1 MGIDYANIRKG
12 ETDMKKYWR
21 TIAAIVL
28 VVAIAATVALST
40 MDLRLRATDSDSS
53 IGSGEV
59 VEQQI
64 ELTEPA
70 EENVPTQTQAPETA
84 EPQTQQVEVYNTY
97 DETQVAV
104 TEAETTAAQA
114 DGQVATEA
122 EKVAETTTV
131 KEAEQVTTKTE
142 KVTETTVASAQSAAA
157 ETAAEHKVQ
166 DTPAEPEGQETTAET
181 TTESNDS
188 ATTAAATAA
197 ETTTETVTEIAAA
210 ETTAEAATEEVSEA
224 ATTAAETTSEEQ
236 TTTEEETTS
245 APNRSV
251 RLKTNLD
258 DGTLPYEGMEV
269 VLTVELTGF
278 EDCQYTIKWQR
289 STDNINWE
297 DIPGAT
303 EEEYRFT
310 LTEETNGYY
319 WNAQV
324 TVG

>member
-1 MGIDYANIRKG
+1 
-12 ETDMKKYWR
+12 MKKYWKS
-21 TIAAIVL
+21 IAAIVL

-40 MDLRLRATDSDSS
+40 IDFRLRATDNEGS

-70 EENVPTQTQAPETA
+70 EENIPEETQAPEAA
-84 EPQTQQVEVYNTY
+84 EPQTSSVEVYNTY
-97 DETQVAV
+97 DETQVIAA
-104 TEAETTAAQA
+104 EAETTTQA
-114 DGQVATEA
+114 P
-122 EKVAETTTV
+122 
-131 KEAEQVTTKTE
+131 EQ
-142 KVTETTVASAQSAAA
+142 AAA
-157 ETAAEHKVQ
+157 MEEK
-166 DTPAEPEGQETTAET
+166 
-181 TTESNDS
+181 
-188 ATTAAATAA
+188 AA
-197 ETTTETVTEIAAA
+197 ETTEAATTPASESTEAATKAAA
-210 ETTAEAATEEVSEA
+210 ETTSEA
-224 ATTAAETTSEEQ
+224 ATTAVETTTEEQ
-236 TTTEEETTS
+236 TTA
-245 APNRSV
+245 APSRSV

-258 DGTLPYEGMEV
+258 DGTIPYEGMEV

-289 STDNINWE
+289 STDNENWE
-297 DIPGAT
+297 DIPDAT

>member
-1 MGIDYANIRKG
+1 MEIK
-12 ETDMKKYWR
+12 
-21 TIAAIVL
+21 
-28 VVAIAATVALST
+28 
-40 MDLRLRATDSDSS
+40 
-53 IGSGEV
+53 EV

-64 ELTEPA
+64 ELAESV
-70 EENVPTQTQAPETA
+70 EENIPTESVEENIPTQTQAPETA
-84 EPQTQQVEVYNTY
+84 EPQIQQVEVYNTY
-97 DETQVAV
+97 DEIQVAV
-104 TEAETTAAQA
+104 TEAETTAADAVEQ
-114 DGQVATEA
+114 D
-122 EKVAETTTV
+122 TT
-131 KEAEQVTTKTE
+131 A
-142 KVTETTVASAQSAAA
+142 TETTSASDIA
-157 ETAAEHKVQ
+157 E
-166 DTPAEPEGQETTAET
+166 ET
-181 TTESNDS
+181 TTE
-188 ATTAAATAA
+188 
-197 ETTTETVTEIAAA
+197 EVTETAAA

-297 DIPGAT
+297 DIPDAT

>member
-1 MGIDYANIRKG
+1 
-12 ETDMKKYWR
+12 MKRYWK

-64 ELTEPA
+64 ELTESV
-70 EENVPTQTQAPETA
+70 EENIPTQTQVPETA
-84 EPQTQQVEVYNTY
+84 EPQIQQVEVYNTY

-104 TEAETTAAQA
+104 TEAETTVA
-114 DGQVATEA
+114 DAVEQD
-122 EKVAETTTV
+122 TT
-131 KEAEQVTTKTE
+131 A
-142 KVTETTVASAQSAAA
+142 TETTSASDIA
-157 ETAAEHKVQ
+157 E
-166 DTPAEPEGQETTAET
+166 
-181 TTESNDS
+181 
-188 ATTAAATAA
+188 
-197 ETTTETVTEIAAA
+197 ETTTETVTETAAA

>member
-1 MGIDYANIRKG
+1 
-12 ETDMKKYWR
+12 MKKYWKS
-21 TIAAIVL
+21 IAAIIL

-40 MDLRLRATDSDSS
+40 MDFRLRATDSDDS

-64 ELTEPA
+64 ELTESA
-70 EENVPTQTQAPETA
+70 EEDVPTQTQEPEAA
-84 EPQTQQVEVYNTY
+84 EPQTQAVEVYNTY

-104 TEAETTAAQA
+104 AEADTTAAQASEQDTTEAETTS
-114 DGQVATEA
+114 
-122 EKVAETTTV
+122 
-131 KEAEQVTTKTE
+131 
-142 KVTETTVASAQSAAA
+142 AS
-157 ETAAEHKVQ
+157 
-166 DTPAEPEGQETTAET
+166 DITAET
-181 TTESNDS
+181 TAASEIKE
-188 ATTAAATAA
+188 TA
-197 ETTTETVTEIAAA
+197 E
-210 ETTAEAATEEVSEA
+210 EAATEAIPEETTSEA
-224 ATTAAETTSEEQ
+224 ATTETTTEEQ
-236 TTTEEETTS
+236 TTA

-258 DGTLPYEGMEV
+258 DGTIPYEGMEV

-289 STDNINWE
+289 STDNENWE
-297 DIPGAT
+297 DIPDAT

>member
-1 MGIDYANIRKG
+1 
-12 ETDMKKYWR
+12 MKRYWKA
-21 TIAAIVL
+21 IAAIVL

-40 MDLRLRATDSDSS
+40 MDFRLRATDSDGS

-64 ELTEPA
+64 ELTESA
-70 EENVPTQTQAPETA
+70 EENIPNETQTPEA
-84 EPQTQQVEVYNTY
+84 VEPQTQAVEVYNTY
-97 DETQVAV
+97 DETRVAV
-104 TEAETTAAQA
+104 EETETTAAQA
-114 DGQVATEA
+114 SEQDITEA
-122 EKVAETTTV
+122 EKTS
-131 KEAEQVTTKTE
+131 
-142 KVTETTVASAQSAAA
+142 AS
-157 ETAAEHKVQ
+157 
-166 DTPAEPEGQETTAET
+166 D
-181 TTESNDS
+181 
-188 ATTAAATAA
+188 
-197 ETTTETVTEIAAA
+197 IAA
-210 ETTAEAATEEVSEA
+210 ETTAASEIKETATEPVSE
-224 ATTAAETTSEEQ
+224 ETTSEAAATETETTEEQ
-236 TTTEEETTS
+236 TTA
-245 APNRSV
+245 APIRSV

-258 DGTLPYEGMEV
+258 DGTIPYEGMEV

-297 DIPGAT
+297 DIPDET

>member
-1 MGIDYANIRKG
+1 
-12 ETDMKKYWR
+12 MKKYWK

-40 MDLRLRATDSDSS
+40 MDFRLRATDNDDS

-70 EENVPTQTQAPETA
+70 EEDIPHETQAPETA
-84 EPQTQQVEVYNTY
+84 EPQTQAVEVYNTY

-104 TEAETTAAQA
+104 AEADTTAVQASEQDTTEAETTS
-114 DGQVATEA
+114 
-122 EKVAETTTV
+122 
-131 KEAEQVTTKTE
+131 
-142 KVTETTVASAQSAAA
+142 AS
-157 ETAAEHKVQ
+157 
-166 DTPAEPEGQETTAET
+166 DITAET
-181 TTESNDS
+181 TAASEIKE
-188 ATTAAATAA
+188 TA
-197 ETTTETVTEIAAA
+197 E
-210 ETTAEAATEEVSEA
+210 EAATEAIPE
-224 ATTAAETTSEEQ
+224 ETTSEEATTE
-236 TTTEEETTS
+236 TTTEEQTTA

-258 DGTLPYEGMEV
+258 DGTIPYEGMEV

-289 STDNINWE
+289 STDNENWE
-297 DIPGAT
+297 DIPDAT

>member
-12 ETDMKKYWR
+12 ETDMKKYWK

-40 MDLRLRATDSDSS
+40 MDFRLRATDNDDS

-64 ELTEPA
+64 ELTEPV
-70 EENVPTQTQAPETA
+70 EEDIPHETQAPEMA

-104 TEAETTAAQA
+104 AEAETTVAQASEQDITEAEKTSASDITAETTAASEIKETA
-114 DGQVATEA
+114 EATE
-122 EKVAETTTV
+122 E
-131 KEAEQVTTKTE
+131 EATSEAVT
-142 KVTETTVASAQSAAA
+142 AAA
-157 ETAAEHKVQ
+157 T
-166 DTPAEPEGQETTAET
+166 TTAET
-181 TTESNDS
+181 TTE
-188 ATTAAATAA
+188 
-197 ETTTETVTEIAAA
+197 
-210 ETTAEAATEEVSEA
+210 
-224 ATTAAETTSEEQ
+224 EQ
-236 TTTEEETTS
+236 TTA

-258 DGTLPYEGMEV
+258 DGTIPYEGMKV

-289 STDNINWE
+289 STDNENWE
-297 DIPGAT
+297 DIPDAT

>member
-1 MGIDYANIRKG
+1 
-12 ETDMKKYWR
+12 MKKYWK

-40 MDLRLRATDSDSS
+40 MDFRLRATDNDDS

-70 EENVPTQTQAPETA
+70 EEDIPHETQAPETA
-84 EPQTQQVEVYNTY
+84 EPQTQAVEVYNTY

-104 TEAETTAAQA
+104 AEADTTAAQASEQDTTEAETTS
-114 DGQVATEA
+114 
-122 EKVAETTTV
+122 
-131 KEAEQVTTKTE
+131 
-142 KVTETTVASAQSAAA
+142 AS
-157 ETAAEHKVQ
+157 
-166 DTPAEPEGQETTAET
+166 DITAET
-181 TTESNDS
+181 TAASEIKE
-188 ATTAAATAA
+188 TA
-197 ETTTETVTEIAAA
+197 E
-210 ETTAEAATEEVSEA
+210 EAATEAIPEETTSEA
-224 ATTAAETTSEEQ
+224 ATTETTTEEQ
-236 TTTEEETTS
+236 TTA

-258 DGTLPYEGMEV
+258 DGTIPYEGMEV

-289 STDNINWE
+289 STDNENWE
-297 DIPGAT
+297 DIPDAT

>member
-1 MGIDYANIRKG
+1 
-12 ETDMKKYWR
+12 MKKYWK

-40 MDLRLRATDSDSS
+40 MDFRLRATDNDDS

-64 ELTEPA
+64 ELTEPV
-70 EENVPTQTQAPETA
+70 EEDIPHETQAPETA
-84 EPQTQQVEVYNTY
+84 EPQTQAVEVYNTY

-104 TEAETTAAQA
+104 AEADTTAAQASEQDTTEAETTS
-114 DGQVATEA
+114 
-122 EKVAETTTV
+122 
-131 KEAEQVTTKTE
+131 
-142 KVTETTVASAQSAAA
+142 AS
-157 ETAAEHKVQ
+157 
-166 DTPAEPEGQETTAET
+166 DITAET
-181 TTESNDS
+181 TAASEIKE
-188 ATTAAATAA
+188 TA
-197 ETTTETVTEIAAA
+197 E
-210 ETTAEAATEEVSEA
+210 EAATEAIPEETTSEA
-224 ATTAAETTSEEQ
+224 ATTETTTEEQ
-236 TTTEEETTS
+236 TTT

-258 DGTLPYEGMEV
+258 DGTIPYEGMEV

-289 STDNINWE
+289 STDNENWE
-297 DIPGAT
+297 DIPDAT

>member
-1 MGIDYANIRKG
+1 
-12 ETDMKKYWR
+12 MKKYWK

-40 MDLRLRATDSDSS
+40 MDFRLRATDNDDS

-70 EENVPTQTQAPETA
+70 EEDIPHETQAPETA
-84 EPQTQQVEVYNTY
+84 EPQTQAVEVYNTY

-104 TEAETTAAQA
+104 AEADTTTANAA
-114 DGQVATEA
+114 EEVSTEA
-122 EKVAETTTV
+122 EKVTEATTVKAPEQAAAEKEKAAEATTSPESTETTETTKAAETTV
-131 KEAEQVTTKTE
+131 KPETKDTT
-142 KVTETTVASAQSAAA
+142 
-157 ETAAEHKVQ
+157 
-166 DTPAEPEGQETTAET
+166 AEPEGQETA
-181 TTESNDS
+181 
-188 ATTAAATAA
+188 
-197 ETTTETVTEIAAA
+197 
-210 ETTAEAATEEVSEA
+210 
-224 ATTAAETTSEEQ
+224 
-236 TTTEEETTS
+236 

-258 DGTLPYEGMEV
+258 DGTIPYEGMEV

-289 STDNINWE
+289 STDNENWE
-297 DIPGAT
+297 DIPDAT

>member
-1 MGIDYANIRKG
+1 
-12 ETDMKKYWR
+12 MKKYWK

-40 MDLRLRATDSDSS
+40 MDFRLRATDNDDS

-70 EENVPTQTQAPETA
+70 EEDIPHETQAPETA
-84 EPQTQQVEVYNTY
+84 EPQTQAVEVYNTY

-104 TEAETTAAQA
+104 AEADTTAAQASEQDTTEAETTS
-114 DGQVATEA
+114 
-122 EKVAETTTV
+122 
-131 KEAEQVTTKTE
+131 
-142 KVTETTVASAQSAAA
+142 AS
-157 ETAAEHKVQ
+157 
-166 DTPAEPEGQETTAET
+166 DITAET
-181 TTESNDS
+181 TAASEIKE
-188 ATTAAATAA
+188 TA
-197 ETTTETVTEIAAA
+197 E
-210 ETTAEAATEEVSEA
+210 EAATEAIPEETTSEA
-224 ATTAAETTSEEQ
+224 ATTETTTEEQ
-236 TTTEEETTS
+236 TTT

-258 DGTLPYEGMEV
+258 DGTIPYEGMEV

-289 STDNINWE
+289 STDNENWE
-297 DIPGAT
+297 DIPDAT

>member
-1 MGIDYANIRKG
+1 
-12 ETDMKKYWR
+12 MKKYWKS
-21 TIAAIVL
+21 IAAIVL

-40 MDLRLRATDSDSS
+40 MDFRLRATDSDDS

-64 ELTEPA
+64 ELTESA
-70 EENVPTQTQAPETA
+70 EEDVPTQTQEPEAA
-84 EPQTQQVEVYNTY
+84 EPQTQAVEVYNTY

-104 TEAETTAAQA
+104 AEAETTAAQA
-114 DGQVATEA
+114 SEQDITEA
-122 EKVAETTTV
+122 EKTS
-131 KEAEQVTTKTE
+131 
-142 KVTETTVASAQSAAA
+142 AS
-157 ETAAEHKVQ
+157 
-166 DTPAEPEGQETTAET
+166 DITAET
-181 TTESNDS
+181 TAASEIKE
-188 ATTAAATAA
+188 TA
-197 ETTTETVTEIAAA
+197 E
-210 ETTAEAATEEVSEA
+210 EAATEAIPEETTSEA
-224 ATTAAETTSEEQ
+224 ATTETTTEEQ
-236 TTTEEETTS
+236 TTA

-258 DGTLPYEGMEV
+258 DGTIPYEGMEV

-289 STDNINWE
+289 STDNENWE
-297 DIPGAT
+297 DIPDAT

>member
-1 MGIDYANIRKG
+1 
-12 ETDMKKYWR
+12 MKKYWKS
-21 TIAAIVL
+21 IAAIVL

-40 MDLRLRATDSDSS
+40 MDFRLRATDSDDS

-64 ELTEPA
+64 ELTESA
-70 EENVPTQTQAPETA
+70 EEDVPTQTQEPEAA
-84 EPQTQQVEVYNTY
+84 EPQTQAVEVYNTY

-104 TEAETTAAQA
+104 AEADTTAAQASEQDTTEAETTS
-114 DGQVATEA
+114 
-122 EKVAETTTV
+122 
-131 KEAEQVTTKTE
+131 
-142 KVTETTVASAQSAAA
+142 AS
-157 ETAAEHKVQ
+157 
-166 DTPAEPEGQETTAET
+166 DITAET
-181 TTESNDS
+181 TAASEIKE
-188 ATTAAATAA
+188 TA
-197 ETTTETVTEIAAA
+197 E
-210 ETTAEAATEEVSEA
+210 EAATEAIPEETTSEA
-224 ATTAAETTSEEQ
+224 ATTETTTEEQ
-236 TTTEEETTS
+236 TTA

-258 DGTLPYEGMEV
+258 DGTIPYEGMEV

-289 STDNINWE
+289 STDNENWE
-297 DIPGAT
+297 DIPDAT

>member
-1 MGIDYANIRKG
+1 
-12 ETDMKKYWR
+12 MKKYWK

-40 MDLRLRATDSDSS
+40 MDFRLRATDNDDS

-70 EENVPTQTQAPETA
+70 EEDIPHETQAPETA
-84 EPQTQQVEVYNTY
+84 EPQTQAVEVYNTY

-104 TEAETTAAQA
+104 AEADTTAAQASEQDITEAEKTSASDITAETTAASEIKETA
-114 DGQVATEA
+114 EATE
-122 EKVAETTTV
+122 E
-131 KEAEQVTTKTE
+131 EATSEAVT
-142 KVTETTVASAQSAAA
+142 AA
-157 ETAAEHKVQ
+157 ET
-166 DTPAEPEGQETTAET
+166 TTAET
-181 TTESNDS
+181 TTEEQ
-188 ATTAAATAA
+188 TTAAP
-197 ETTTETVTEIAAA
+197 
-210 ETTAEAATEEVSEA
+210 S
-224 ATTAAETTSEEQ
+224 
-236 TTTEEETTS
+236 
-245 APNRSV
+245 RSV

-258 DGTLPYEGMEV
+258 DGTIPYEGMEV

-289 STDNINWE
+289 STDNENWE
-297 DIPGAT
+297 DIPDAT

>member
-1 MGIDYANIRKG
+1 
-12 ETDMKKYWR
+12 MKKYWK

-40 MDLRLRATDSDSS
+40 MDFRLRATDSDDS

-64 ELTEPA
+64 ELTESA
-70 EENVPTQTQAPETA
+70 EEDVPTQTQEPEAA
-84 EPQTQQVEVYNTY
+84 EPQTQAVEVYNTY

-104 TEAETTAAQA
+104 AEADTTAAQASEQDTTEAETTS
-114 DGQVATEA
+114 
-122 EKVAETTTV
+122 
-131 KEAEQVTTKTE
+131 
-142 KVTETTVASAQSAAA
+142 AS
-157 ETAAEHKVQ
+157 
-166 DTPAEPEGQETTAET
+166 DITAET
-181 TTESNDS
+181 TAASEIKE
-188 ATTAAATAA
+188 TA
-197 ETTTETVTEIAAA
+197 E
-210 ETTAEAATEEVSEA
+210 EAATEAIPEETTSEA
-224 ATTAAETTSEEQ
+224 ATTETTTEEQ
-236 TTTEEETTS
+236 TTA

-258 DGTLPYEGMEV
+258 DGTIPYEGMEV

-289 STDNINWE
+289 STDNENWE
-297 DIPGAT
+297 DIPDAT

>member
-1 MGIDYANIRKG
+1 
-12 ETDMKKYWR
+12 MKKYWKS
-21 TIAAIVL
+21 IAAIVL

-40 MDLRLRATDSDSS
+40 MDFRLRATDNDDS

-64 ELTEPA
+64 ELTESA
-70 EENVPTQTQAPETA
+70 EEDVPTQTQEPEAA
-84 EPQTQQVEVYNTY
+84 EPQTQAVEVYNTY
-97 DETQVAV
+97 DETQVTVAEV
-104 TEAETTAAQA
+104 ETTIANAA
-114 DGQVATEA
+114 DQVTTEA
-122 EKVAETTTV
+122 EKVTEATTV
-131 KEAEQVTTKTE
+131 KAPEQ
-142 KVTETTVASAQSAAA
+142 AAA
-157 ETAAEHKVQ
+157 ETEKAAEATTSPESTETTETTKAAETTVKPETK
-166 DTPAEPEGQETTAET
+166 DTTAEPEGQETVVETTTESKTAAAAETATADKGTSETATTTAET
-181 TTESNDS
+181 TTE
-188 ATTAAATAA
+188 
-197 ETTTETVTEIAAA
+197 
-210 ETTAEAATEEVSEA
+210 
-224 ATTAAETTSEEQ
+224 EQ
-236 TTTEEETTS
+236 TTA

-258 DGTLPYEGMEV
+258 DGTIPYEGMEV

-289 STDNINWE
+289 STDNENWE
-297 DIPGAT
+297 DIPDAT